1 MDQISVIVPVHNG
14 AAYLEACID
23 SILAQDYEALEVLII
38 NDGSKDDTAAVCERL
53 RGLPDVLAAKEKVI
67 VPRIELSPEMAEEL
81 DRRMHLITKGK
92 MTTVVY
98 FNNGEYIKI
107 TGLAARIDETSRI
120 LQIVNTKIRFED
132 ILQVE

>member
-1 MDQISVIVPVHNG
+1 MASKPKTQMPIEERAKQFMPF
-14 AAYLEACID
+14 AA
-23 SILAQDYEALEVLII
+23 
-38 NDGSKDDTAAVCERL
+38 L
-53 RGLPDVLAAKEKVI
+53 RGLPDALAAKEKVL